1 MLFRDIN
8 SLEVS
13 NPNKECVKSRLRDSA
28 YTPLEQVSKI
38 SEESLS
44 KEEVKALNNLVK
56 TAKVI
61 SNQSFIDGLLT
72 IHFYYFDQRITL
84 RNLEIISILTT

>member
-13 NPNKECVKSRLRDSA
+13 NLNKECVKSRLRDSA

-44 KEEVKALNNLVK
+44 KEEVKAK
-56 TAKVI
+56 SQQEKWI
-61 SNQSFIDGLLT
+61 S
-72 IHFYYFDQRITL
+72 QRIAIIF
-84 RNLEIISILTT
+84 NLSVELHGFVSLYVSIL